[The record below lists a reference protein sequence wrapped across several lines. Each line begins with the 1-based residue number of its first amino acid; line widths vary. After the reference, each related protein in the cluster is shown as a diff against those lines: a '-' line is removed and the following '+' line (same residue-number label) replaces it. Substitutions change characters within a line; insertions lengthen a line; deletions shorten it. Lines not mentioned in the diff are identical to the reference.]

1 MQLVARAKEFEA
13 IRVRE
18 EEQKELK
25 EVIES
30 HWVFE
35 STYKQKPKGPQDKN
49 IEEGIVIDTEE
60 KILAIICAYMTN
72 IEFANF
78 SLTVD
83 GNYIGQNSVRILR
96 CIFELAVKKNMAQLT
111 ELTLK
116 WCRCL
121 EHRIVPTQ
129 LPLY

>member
-1 MQLVARAKEFEA
+1 
-13 IRVRE
+13 
-18 EEQKELK
+18 LK

-121 EHRIVPTQ
+121 EHRIVPSQ